1 MAKLDS
7 ITSTHDTEQQ
17 EKQADSRELQQ
28 RASAVRSRARSFL
41 QTVMRTKTSSAQEIR
56 ELESYFAG
64 MRLEEDGYDG
74 IRDREVFFE
83 GENGTEGWGR
93 KMERDAINLHR
104 EFTSKI
110 EAARAGGYISS
121 ESMKRWEDRFADS
134 GIGFKQRE
142 YWVQRD
148 MPRYIEGWKKVS
160 DERKAFLREP
170 GLKEAVQYDPRFTKI
185 LDNDKFLNMHYNER
199 KNLLAEARSTLLAG
213 NKMQLDLHAKAKSK
227 LESAVSAGFLS
238 ATKVGTWL
246 ERTFKSNA
254 SPKKIEAFVNGTG
267 TNSLTDLML
276 SWRAVKG
283 RYDTVAKKFNE
294 RGSESGVR
302 GFKLVSPTQFLNM
315 HYTQRLRY
323 VEQAEDRMDDAKNID
338 NEAPV
343 LLKIRHAMDMK
354 DWEDAA
360 GFITEAKMSQ
370 LSEKDWKRLKS
381 MESYVTQFGKKAAE
395 GPGANVMDAKKRLDG
410 LVESIGSSH
419 SELQPMIL
427 RLLKGPNANR
437 SIHQLRWVVYNN
449 LWCRTHG
456 PPYLSDDIARKGSSK
471 DQEQLTKYRAEQG
484 LDVGRNDVLSYETAD
499 RAYFRKEEKA
509 RHKATYLQTNVKSGG
524 VMSMVAEKM
533 EREQDSKWLYW
544 TTFCPHSD
552 GDPKSE
558 GWMRELMMHLTEMR
572 SLTATIKKAGFAY
585 GGPNSRLVSLN

>member
-7 ITSTHDTEQQ
+7 ATDRQQ
-17 EKQADSRELQQ
+17 D
-28 RASAVRSRARSFL
+28 
-41 QTVMRTKTSSAQEIR
+41 I
-56 ELESYFAG
+56 
-64 MRLEEDGYDG
+64 
-74 IRDREVFFE
+74 
-83 GENGTEGWGR
+83 
-93 KMERDAINLHR
+93 
-104 EFTSKI
+104 
-110 EAARAGGYISS
+110 
-121 ESMKRWEDRFADS
+121 
-134 GIGFKQRE
+134 
-142 YWVQRD
+142 
-148 MPRYIEGWKKVS
+148 
-160 DERKAFLREP
+160 DERKEASESAEMRQRVNAVQRFRSRYASLMDRTGFGSKSSTIAILRWLEDFEVTDDKSEKSIYWREDFMEKDTVLREGESVMSEFESLMARAKPHISAQSYDKWYARLKDTSELSSGQSSFTIKKNWIRSELP
-170 GLKEAVQYDPRFTKI
+170 GYVARWEKISNERDTFVKDPRFSDLIRLDPSYAI
-185 LDNDKFLNMHYNER
+185 LKNKHQFLELHYDKR
-199 KNLLAEARSTLLAG
+199 KDLVAEARSTILASEKG
-213 NKMQLDLHAKAKSK
+213 QLDLHSKAKSK
-227 LESAVSAGFLS
+227 LESAVTAGFLS
-238 ATKVGTWL
+238 ATKVGSWL
-246 ERTFKSNA
+246 HRTFKSNA

-267 TNSLTDLML
+267 NNSLTDLML

-302 GFKLVSPTQFLNM
+302 GFKLVSATQFLNM

-323 VEQAEDRMDDAKNID
+323 VEQAEDRMDDGKNID

-381 MESYVTQFGKKAAE
+381 MESYVTQFGKKPPE

-585 GGPNSRLVSLN
+585 GGPNSRLVTLN